1 MNRRRVLLTTLRS
14 EPTTRSALSRATGIS
29 QPTTGK
35 IVDELLADGILRNSI
50 EQSDEVV
57 GPGRP
62 GQFLRVDDAQPRFLA
77 IQLGLVHT
85 RIAPLTVA
93 PPARDTWTRVL
104 ETPRSMDR
112 WARAIADAVKSM
124 GDSRFSA
131 VLVSVPGVVDE
142 ETGTSLLS
150 PNARWM
156 EGESVTAA
164 LGEVLRLPVHPIQ
177 EVQCLA
183 LGHRMADPT
192 ADNYLLV
199 NFGIGIGCA
208 AVVRGSL
215 VRGPFPYTG
224 EMGHTPVSGNL
235 RLCSC
240 GGIGCLE
247 TLVGRRYLFSET
259 DDMPETA
266 LGQDGTKILDGQ
278 RAMQLRGALEAA
290 GLGVAAAL
298 NVMGLK
304 HAVVTGFVSDLPP
317 EDFDVLRRSIAAS
330 AIASRFGSVRTE
342 AAPRHW
348 LAGLASVGIDRV
360 IAPP

>member
-35 IVDELLADGILRNSI
+35 IVDELLADGVLRLTATGSS
-50 EQSDEVV
+50 EMT

-62 GQFLRVDDAQPRFLA
+62 AMFLRVDDAQPRFLA
-77 IQLGLVHT
+77 IQFGLRHT

-93 PPARDTWTRVL
+93 PPTKDTWSKVID
-104 ETPRSMDR
+104 TPPSMAH
-112 WARAIADAVKSM
+112 WAMAVGDAVESL
-124 GDSRFSA
+124 GDSSFSA
-131 VLVSVPGVVDE
+131 VLVSVPGVLNE
-142 ETGTSLLS
+142 ETGTSMLS

-156 EGESVTAA
+156 EGESVTTV
-164 LGEVLRLPVHPIQ
+164 LQEVLGLPVHPIQ

-199 NFGIGIGCA
+199 NFGIGVGCA

-215 VRGPFPYTG
+215 VRGPFPFSG
-224 EMGHTPVSGNL
+224 ELGHTPVSGNL
-235 RLCSC
+235 TLCSC

-247 TLVGRRYLFSET
+247 TVVGRRYLFHET
-259 DDMPETA
+259 DEAPVSREVARTYE
-266 LGQDGTKILDGQ
+266 GQ
-278 RAMQLRGALEAA
+278 RATQLRGALEAA

-298 NVMGLK
+298 NVLGLK
-304 HAVVTGFVSDLPP
+304 HAVVTGFLADLPP

-330 AIASRFGSVRTE
+330 AMASRFGSVRTE

-360 IAPP
+360 IAPPW

>member
-1 MNRRRVLLTTLRS
+1 MFIR
-14 EPTTRSALSRATGIS
+14 
-29 QPTTGK
+29 
-35 IVDELLADGILRNSI
+35 VDE
-50 EQSDEVV
+50 
-57 GPGRP
+57 
-62 GQFLRVDDAQPRFLA
+62 AQPRFLA

-85 RIAPLTVA
+85 RLSPLTVA
-93 PPARDTWTRVL
+93 PPTRDTWSQVIK
-104 ETPRSMDR
+104 TPSSMER
-112 WARAIADAVKSM
+112 WAADVSNAVKSM
-124 GDSRFSA
+124 GESRFAA
-131 VLVSVPGVVDE
+131 VLVSVPGVLDE

-150 PNARWM
+150 PSARWM

-164 LGEVLRLPVHPIQ
+164 LGEVLGLPVHAIQ
-177 EVQCLA
+177 EVHCLA

-199 NFGIGIGCA
+199 NFGIGVGCA

-215 VRGPFPYTG
+215 VRGPFPYSG

-235 RLCSC
+235 TLCSC

-247 TLVGRRYLFSET
+247 TLVGRRYLFPET
-259 DDMPETA
+259 DETPENA
-266 LGQDGTKILDGQ
+266 FAQDGAKILEAQ
-278 RAMQLRGALEAA
+278 RSMQLRGALEAA

-298 NVMGLK
+298 NVLGLK
-304 HAVVTGFVSDLPP
+304 HAVVTGFVADLPP
-317 EDFDVLRRSIAAS
+317 EDFDVLRKSIAAS